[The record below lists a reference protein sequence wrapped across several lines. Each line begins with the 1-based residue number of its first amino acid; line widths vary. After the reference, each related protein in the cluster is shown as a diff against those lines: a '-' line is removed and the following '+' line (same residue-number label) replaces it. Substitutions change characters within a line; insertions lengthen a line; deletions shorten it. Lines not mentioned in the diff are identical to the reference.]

1 MFEWKQ
7 SPRYWSSCQSY
18 ATGDVLLTFLSQ
30 GWELTGTQH
39 APNQGRALL
48 HLVTLKRQKDFMS
61 LLVLDG
67 PAVRDVIATIG

>member
-1 MFEWKQ
+1 MFEWNQ
-7 SPRYWSSCQSY
+7 SPRYWSPSQSY

-30 GWELTGTQH
+30 GWELTHTQN
-39 APNQGRALL
+39 APNEGRAHL

-67 PAVRDVIATIG
+67 PAVRDVLSTVG

>member
-1 MFEWKQ
+1 MLEWNQ
-7 SPRYWSSCQSY
+7 PPRYWSANQGY

-30 GWELTGTQH
+30 GWELTHTQH
-39 APNQGRALL
+39 APDQGRARL

-67 PAVRDVIATIG
+67 PAVRDVISTVG